1 MKKGLVTTIVVAV
14 VALGIFG
21 WIKNNYNGMIEG
33 EEGVRSAWSQ
43 VENVYQRRA
52 DLIPNLVAT
61 VKGYA
66 THESGTLEAVVN
78 ARAKATQVTVD
89 PNKLTEESIAKFQ
102 SAQGELGNAVGR
114 LLMSVE
120 AYPDL
125 KANQNFLELQAQL
138 EGTENRIST
147 ERMKYNETAQSYNT
161 LIRRFPHLKVQILLR
176 RLNSKSFRYV
186 KAIFIMCT
194 AADRIR
200 VSGSRFSGKTAA
212 AETCQ

>member
-21 WIKNNYNGMIEG
+21 WIKNNYNGMVEG

-125 KANQNFLELQAQL
+125 KANQN
-138 EGTENRIST
+138 RIST

-161 LIRRFPHLKVQILLR
+161 LIRRFPQNIIASIFNFEQKGY
-176 RLNSKSFRYV
+176 F
-186 KAIFIMCT
+186 KASEGADT
-194 AADRIR
+194 APKIE
-200 VSGSRFSGKTAA
+200 F
-212 AETCQ
+212 